1 MADNI
6 AKLLYE
12 GALAVTQGRRAEA
25 QTILMQVLELDEHNE
40 QAWLW
45 LSGAVEQPADQ
56 EIALENVLALN
67 PNNTAAQE
75 GLRVLH
81 AQASSAHSSPT
92 EWQAPAPQENEEAVE
107 LHCWQCNS
115 SLYSVAQFCWQ
126 CHAPVHACNNCI
138 FRLEQRCKELQ
149 HLTNAL
155 LQAGSNECPWWRA
168 SA

>member
-1 MADNI
+1 MADDI

-12 GALAVTQGRRAEA
+12 GALAVTQGRRVEA
-25 QTILMQVLELDEHNE
+25 QTILMRVLELDEHNE

-67 PNNTAAQE
+67 PHNAAAQE

-81 AQASSAHSSPT
+81 AQTSAAHSSTT
-92 EWQAPAPQENEEAVE
+92 EWQPPVPQESEEAVE
-107 LHCWQCNS
+107 LHCWQCSS

-126 CHAPVHACNNCI
+126 CHAPVHACNKCI
-138 FRLEQRCKELQ
+138 FRMEQRCKELQ
-149 HLTNAL
+149 GLTNAL
-155 LQAGSNECPWWRA
+155 LQAGGNECPWWRA
-168 SA
+168 AA